1 MASGCCM
8 PPSGGWLLF
17 PSASLLEE
25 WSSTLGIKGLFH
37 FSLNVVSKLRD
48 GIHRDA
54 SGSSREQGGL
64 RGLTQKLRLKPD
76 LLQACCKDSP
86 AFH

>member
-17 PSASLLEE
+17 PSASLLGEE
-25 WSSTLGIKGLFH
+25 CRSTSGIKGLFH
-37 FSLNVVSKLRD
+37 FSLNAVNKLRD
-48 GIHRDA
+48 GIYRDA
-54 SGSSREQGGL
+54 SDSSREQGGM

-76 LLQACCKDSP
+76 LLQACL
-86 AFH
+86 